1 MDVVGTGA
9 LVVFLVLL
17 AVAMYSLISV
27 SRSEDSTI
35 DSLTA
40 ESSPRR
46 NDPQLRRDQ
55 MPEWERIVR
64 GEKDSDK
71 DV

>member
-9 LVVFLVLL
+9 LVVFLVFL
-17 AVAMYSLISV
+17 AIAMYSLISV

-40 ESSPRR
+40 DSSPRR
-46 NDPQLRRDQ
+46 NDPLRVDQ
-55 MPEWERIVR
+55 MPEWERMVR
-64 GEKDSDK
+64 GETK
-71 DV
+71 

>member
-17 AVAMYSLISV
+17 AIAMYSLISV

-40 ESSPRR
+40 DSSPRR
-46 NDPQLRRDQ
+46 NDQLRIDQ
-55 MPEWERIVR
+55 RPEWERIVR